1 MSVLLCVSGDLEVQI
16 VEGLARLDPAVPVLR
31 RCADMIELIACAQA
45 GIGEIAVVDD
55 IDVTTASELHDRFGI
70 EHTTLQVEIA
80 DTEDGCHQGCDD
92 TV

>member
-55 IDVTTASELHDRFGI
+55 IDVTTASELHGRGLRIVGVMQKIYRLFYSS
-70 EHTTLQVEIA
+70 
-80 DTEDGCHQGCDD
+80 C
-92 TV
+92 